1 MKIEMKD
8 LERSFGSG
16 EAIIHAVKR
25 CNLHI
30 KEGTH
35 LAITG
40 SSGSG
45 KTTLLNLI
53 GGLDQPSSGSV
64 LFDGQ
69 DLYQMNRDERA
80 IFRRKNIGFV
90 FQSYNLIPELTVKEN
105 IMVPR
110 MLDGRNCDETFFE
123 EISSVLQLSARLDAY
138 PEELSGGQQQ
148 RTAIARAIINK
159 PSVILCDE
167 PTGNL
172 DKENS
177 SQVANLLLLVA
188 ERVCASLIIVTH
200 EKTLAEKMGNTLI
213 MDDGEL
219 GGDFL

>member
-1 MKIEMKD
+1 MKIEIKD
-8 LERSFGSG
+8 LERSFASG
-16 EAIIHAVKR
+16 DTVIHAVKR
-25 CNLHI
+25 CNLYI
-30 KEGTH
+30 EEGSH

-64 LFDGQ
+64 FFDGQ
-69 DLYQMNRDERA
+69 DLYQMSRDERA
-80 IFRRKNIGFV
+80 IFRRKHIGFV

-105 IMVPR
+105 IMVPL
-110 MLDGRNCDETFFE
+110 MLDGRDCDESFFE
-123 EISSVLQLSARLDAY
+123 EISSALQLSTRLEAY
-138 PEELSGGQQQ
+138 PEELSGGLQQ

-188 ERVCASLIIVTH
+188 KRIHASLIIVTH
-200 EKTLAEKMGNTLI
+200 EKALAEKMGNTLI

>member
-1 MKIEMKD
+1 
-8 LERSFGSG
+8 
-16 EAIIHAVKR
+16 
-25 CNLHI
+25 
-30 KEGTH
+30 
-35 LAITG
+35 
-40 SSGSG
+40 
-45 KTTLLNLI
+45 
-53 GGLDQPSSGSV
+53 
-64 LFDGQ
+64 
-69 DLYQMNRDERA
+69 
-80 IFRRKNIGFV
+80 
-90 FQSYNLIPELTVKEN
+90 
-105 IMVPR
+105 

-123 EISSVLQLSARLDAY
+123 EISSVLQLSARRDAY

>member
-1 MKIEMKD
+1 MKIELKD

-16 EAIIHAVKR
+16 EAVIRAVKR

-30 KEGTH
+30 KEGTR

-53 GGLDQPSSGSV
+53 GGLDHPTSGSV

-69 DLYQMNRDERA
+69 DLYRMNRDERT

-105 IMVPR
+105 IMVPL
-110 MLDGRNCDETFFE
+110 MLDGRDCDESFFE
-123 EISSVLQLSARLDAY
+123 EISSVLQLSTRLDAY

-148 RTAIARAIINK
+148 RTAIARAIINR

-188 ERVCASLIIVTH
+188 EQVRASLIIVTH
-200 EKTLAEKMGNTLI
+200 EKTLADKMGNTLI

>member
-8 LERSFGSG
+8 LE
-16 EAIIHAVKR
+16 HAVKR